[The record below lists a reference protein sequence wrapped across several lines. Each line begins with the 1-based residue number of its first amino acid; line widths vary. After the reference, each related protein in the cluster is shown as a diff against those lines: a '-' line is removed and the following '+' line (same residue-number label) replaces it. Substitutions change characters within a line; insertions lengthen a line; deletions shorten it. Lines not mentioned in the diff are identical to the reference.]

1 MALLTLALVLCA
13 LVWPARAPATGAAG
27 AVGAAGNPVDAAC
40 DTAGLDRAKASA
52 SVRLSHGGRIH
63 TKVNARLTVHVPSSW
78 KRAKSL
84 LMSEDTDAYRTA
96 MGCLTRPYESQHR
109 WWGEWRPDGSP
120 WVKPEKGGFE
130 VTFDTF
136 SWIDEATEWFALG
149 PWKVERGVSRWGL
162 LFEPAPGLD
171 RVDWTKILVDPG
183 APGAV
188 SAEPAPTTRE
198 GATGLVWRPKGEKA
212 PPPVAVRVAPRW
224 PRSFAAQDDR
234 LLYVNVSTA
243 GGVTWTFV
251 ACGILLYAAGKVRR
265 RPGVTGTETQ
275 AARTVSDWA
284 WLSAGLVI
292 AVNGDD
298 VLYRLAHAV
307 ANDEEWYDREQR
319 LGLPS
324 TLGAAVLLLAFGRP
338 RRPILWA
345 GAALAVPVLAV
356 SGVPHPFGL
365 PTSLELPSDAPDR
378 AVYAL
383 FTAQGCLTALSLLGF
398 TAAVWRVAR
407 DCGLVRPR
415 RKAPHGPRELQLRYA
430 GTAVVLSTGAIG
442 ACYAMAV
449 ERDWQRI
456 SWLSDR
462 GQAVYGEQ
470 HLEKLRE
477 DLTWFSVN
485 FQNWWFWYH
494 WVITGL
500 VILAALRAAAA
511 RATESPV
518 AEPED
523 RWLFLLFFP
532 VMVGLALGAFGNNA
546 LLESLW
552 LVLNMATLHMVT
564 VMARSRT
571 VLDHTLEVTRERLG
585 DTVTAARRRDILG
598 RARRYREIHAMMR
611 RLESGQSDDDI
622 LQRRLLEREV
632 RGLHTWTSGTGTP
645 DRLPSQV
652 SVVDVAL
659 AMGPRDTWWGNGC
672 RAALIACLFG
682 LPATAVVV
690 WSGWIRGD
698 NWRANIH
705 YGLGLPDLVTG
716 LVSWQACWVGAGFVL
731 GALWR
736 RLPGRRGPVKALAVA
751 VAFALPAGI
760 DALGNFLMDQGYG
773 DTGLDVLTMLFVLT
787 LTGIAL
793 DLDIFRGERR
803 FWQSRFGLLLSVYQM
818 RYLSLQLAYL
828 VAQAVAMV
836 TLWQF
841 FSDTGGGPPPK
852 EFEGGG
858 GAGGGGGNGGNG

>member
-1 MALLTLALVLCA
+1 MRSRRTLFACVLTLCGFVLCA
-13 LVWPARAPATGAAG
+13 LLGPGRAAAAG
-27 AVGAAGNPVDAAC
+27 DPADWC
-40 DTAGLDRAKASA
+40 DTAGLDKAKASA
-52 SVRLSHGGRIH
+52 SVRLAHGGRVH
-63 TKVNARLTVHVPSSW
+63 TKVTAGLTVHVPSSW
-78 KRAKSL
+78 EHAKSL
-84 LMSEDTDAYRTA
+84 LMSEDTDAYREA
-96 MGCLTRPYESQHR
+96 MGCLARPYESQHR

-120 WVKPEKGGFE
+120 AVRPEKGGFG

-136 SWIDEATEWFALG
+136 SWIDEATGWFRLG
-149 PWKVERGVSRWGL
+149 PWKVELGAARWRL
-162 LFEPAPGLD
+162 LFEPAPGLG
-171 RVDWTKILVDPG
+171 RVDWTEILVDPG
-183 APGAV
+183 APGAL
-188 SAEPAPTTRE
+188 SAVPAPTTRE
-198 GATGLVWRPKGEKA
+198 GATALVWRPKGEKA
-212 PPPVAVRVAPRW
+212 PPAVAVRLAPGW
-224 PRSFAAQDDR
+224 PRSFAARDDR
-234 LLYVNVSTA
+234 LLFANVSIA

-251 ACGILLYAAGKVRR
+251 ACGILLYGAGKVRR
-265 RPGVTGTETQ
+265 RSGATGAERR

-284 WLSAGLVI
+284 WVSAGLVI
-292 AVNGDD
+292 AVNGDE
-298 VLYRLAHAV
+298 VLYRVARAV
-307 ANDEEWYDREQR
+307 ADDEDWYDREQR
-319 LGLPS
+319 LGLPG

-338 RRPILWA
+338 RRPVLWA
-345 GAALAVPVLAV
+345 GAVLAAPVLAV
-356 SGVPHPFGL
+356 SGVPHRFGL
-365 PTSLELPSDAPDR
+365 PTSLELPADAPDR

-383 FTAQGCLTALSLLGF
+383 FTAQGSLAALSLLGF
-398 TAAVWRVAR
+398 AAAVWRVAR
-407 DCGLVRPR
+407 DCGLVRPSR
-415 RKAPHGPRELQLRYA
+415 EAPHGPRDLQVRYA
-430 GTAVVLSTGAIG
+430 VPVIVLCTAAIG
-442 ACYAMAV
+442 ACYAMAA
-449 ERDWQRI
+449 EREWRRI

-462 GQAVYGEQ
+462 RDGAYDAQ

-494 WVITGL
+494 WLITGL

-511 RATESPV
+511 RDTESPV
-518 AEPED
+518 AEPAD

-532 VMVGLALGAFGNNA
+532 VMVGLALGSFGNNA
-546 LLESLW
+546 LLEPLW
-552 LVLNMATLHMVT
+552 LVLNMAALHLVT
-564 VMARSRT
+564 VVAGSRT
-571 VLDHTLEVTRERLG
+571 VLDRTLEVSGERLG
-585 DTVTAARRRDILG
+585 ATVTAARRGDVLG

-611 RLESGQSDDDI
+611 RLEAGQSDDDI

-632 RGLHTWTSGTGTP
+632 RGLHTWTGKGGTA

-672 RAALIACLFG
+672 RGALIACLFG

-698 NWRANIH
+698 NWRAGIH
-705 YGLGLPDLVTG
+705 YVLGLPDLVCG
-716 LVSWQACWVGAGFVL
+716 LVVWQACWVGAGFVL

-760 DALGNFLMDQGYG
+760 DALGNLLMDQGYG
-773 DTGLDVLTMLFVLT
+773 DTGLHVLTMLFVLT

-858 GAGGGGGNGGNG
+858 GAGGGGGSGHG